1 MALEKVG
8 KKYSGIFKNELK
20 NGDVSYYYT
29 YKDLT
34 GKKYRVKVGLKSSGI
49 TPTYVKNK
57 RDEQINM
64 IRNGE
69 DPIADKK
76 KNIIL
81 FSEVWHFY
89 IENKGMEKTT
99 KDDRKGRYTKHM
111 KEYFSN
117 EVTVDNL
124 KRFRVD
130 KKDVLSATSID
141 MLMAFTGT
149 AINFWNTEQ
158 KLLMGEGRPYKASVY
173 NPLPDLRAS
182 DKHRL
187 TKKEKVHKI
196 RRERFL
202 NTDEI
207 RVLKTAVADKPD
219 LNLFVHLALS
229 TGARLSTIFSIT
241 KHSIRDS
248 KVTLINHKVGN
259 EKYFGY
265 IEPQTQYLLDKVLPK
280 LKASDTLFAIEKRQL
295 QRRLQYIMNNL
306 FNEGLKGKDPAN
318 RVVVHTLRH
327 TFASH
332 LVMKGVPLVKVKEL
346 MSHKDISATMIYSH
360 LAPDAG
366 KEDVMNLWL

>member
-1 MALEKVG
+1 MKRIKKYTGVYEYKLKNSDVAYYYMYKNLEGKLKRVKVG
-8 KKYSGIFKNELK
+8 KKSE
-20 NGDVSYYYT
+20 
-29 YKDLT
+29 
-34 GKKYRVKVGLKSSGI
+34 GI
-49 TPTYVKNK
+49 TATYTNNK
-57 RDEQINM
+57 RIEYLNLLKH
-64 IRNGE
+64 GE
-69 DPIADKK
+69 DPRQQIVKSK
-76 KNIIL
+76 VL
-81 FSEVWHFY
+81 FQEVWDFY
-89 IENKGMEKTT
+89 INTKGMEKKTR
-99 KDDRKGRYTKHM
+99 DDRKGRYTKHM
-111 KEYFSN
+111 KNYFSN

-124 KRFRVD
+124 KKFRAD
-130 KKDVLSATSID
+130 KKDDLSPTSID

-158 KLLMGEGRPYKASVY
+158 KLLRGEGRPYKASVY

-207 RVLKTAVADKPD
+207 NELKAAVSDKPD

-241 KHSIRDS
+241 KHSIRDG

-265 IEPQTQYLLDKVLPK
+265 IEPQTQLLLEKLLPK
-280 LKASDTLFAIEKRQL
+280 IKASDTLFSIEMRQL
-295 QRRLQYIMNNL
+295 QRRLQYIMNDL
-306 FNEGLKGKDPAN
+306 FNEGLEGKDPAN

-346 MSHKDISATMIYSH
+346 MSHKDIATTMIYSH

-366 KEDVMNLWL
+366 KEDVMNLWS